1 MNLSTFSE
9 RNNLKKEIPKN
20 NIEISLSSVNSNE
33 YQNIKVDPSRSN
45 SSSKN
50 KMKEFLKCQD
60 EILELKLQNGRLQN
74 ENKILTEKNKSLN
87 NIIEM
92 KSTENELLSNKYTSL
107 ISDLKQD
114 NSNIK
119 DKYEKDL
126 KYYKETN
133 EKHIIAI
140 KSLLNFAIEIFELF
154 LSTSNNNF
162 SSSKNL
168 IYPSHSLYKSNNNS
182 TNINMGELS
191 IDMFD
196 INNDEK
202 ERKNVLIEQ
211 IKDLFSSKLN
221 LIKKHL
227 NINIDVSFF
236 ERV

>member
-1 MNLSTFSE
+1 
-9 RNNLKKEIPKN
+9 
-20 NIEISLSSVNSNE
+20 
-33 YQNIKVDPSRSN
+33 
-45 SSSKN
+45 
-50 KMKEFLKCQD
+50 
-60 EILELKLQNGRLQN
+60 
-74 ENKILTEKNKSLN
+74 
-87 NIIEM
+87 M
-92 KSTENELLSNKYTSL
+92 KSTENEFLSNKYTTL

-126 KYYKETN
+126 KYYKKMN

-140 KSLLNFAIEIFELF
+140 KSLLNFVIEVFELF
-154 LSTSNNNF
+154 MSTSNNNI

-168 IYPSHSLYKSNNNS
+168 LNHSHSLYKSNNNF

-227 NINIDVSFF
+227 NINIDTSFF
-236 ERV
+236 ERIKDLSISKINYSNIINSLKKKMMILTLV

>member
-1 MNLSTFSE
+1 
-9 RNNLKKEIPKN
+9 
-20 NIEISLSSVNSNE
+20 
-33 YQNIKVDPSRSN
+33 
-45 SSSKN
+45 
-50 KMKEFLKCQD
+50 
-60 EILELKLQNGRLQN
+60 
-74 ENKILTEKNKSLN
+74 
-87 NIIEM
+87 M
-92 KSTENELLSNKYTSL
+92 KSTENEFLSNKYTIL

-114 NSNIK
+114 NSNTK

-126 KYYKETN
+126 KYYKEMN

-140 KSLLNFAIEIFELF
+140 KSLLNFAIEVFELF
-154 LSTSNNNF
+154 MSTSNNNI

-168 IYPSHSLYKSNNNS
+168 LNHSHSPCKSNNNF

-227 NINIDVSFF
+227 NINIDTSFF
-236 ERV
+236 ERIKDLSISKINYSNIINSLKKK